1 MYKGTG
7 ASSGI
12 GLGTAVVVEEA
23 ELVIRKEVVG
33 NPEAELE
40 RFKGVSFPVLPVI
53 RLPRFW

>member
-40 RFKGVSFPVLPVI
+40 RFKGAREQ
-53 RLPRFW
+53 RL

>member
-33 NPEAELE
+33 NP
-40 RFKGVSFPVLPVI
+40 
-53 RLPRFW
+53 